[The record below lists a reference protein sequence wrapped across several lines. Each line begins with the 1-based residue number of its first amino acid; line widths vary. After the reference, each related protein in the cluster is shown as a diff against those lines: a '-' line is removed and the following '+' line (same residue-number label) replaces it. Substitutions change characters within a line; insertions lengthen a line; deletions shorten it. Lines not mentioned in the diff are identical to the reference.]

1 MFESLFTHD
10 PRHNQSLW
18 TRSRHNPVVSTAG
31 GDWCRD
37 FLSDSTVLELDGQL
51 AMYVEGSAGGVEQV
65 GLFTARL
72 GDAAAEHWTPYPGN
86 PIVHA
91 GPEIFDRGS
100 AFDPAV
106 VRFGGRYL
114 LYYSATKT
122 DAHALAE
129 ALERGT
135 LDPADVDDGG
145 ETIGLAM
152 SPDGYNFTKWPSN
165 PVMPGRCPHL
175 VEHRGTLY
183 LYFVRIVH
191 DWYRVFLATSADG
204 FTFTEVTDNPV
215 LSVGESASWDAL
227 TVTTPKI
234 FAEDGKFYMLYAGG
248 RASLD
253 DPTGIGLAMSD
264 DLVHW
269 TKFPGNP
276 IFTVG
281 PAGTFDSAS
290 VASPI
295 LRQCSDGY
303 YLFYAGSDRSI
314 KDGLHSQVGVAALRI
329 RSA

>member
-1 MFESLFTHD
+1 MFERLFTHD

-18 TRSRHNPVVSTAG
+18 ARSQYNPVVSTAS

-51 AMYVEGSAGGVEQV
+51 AMYVEGSAGGVEQI
-65 GLFTARL
+65 GLFTAPL
-72 GDAAAEHWTPYPGN
+72 GDAAAKHWAPYPGN

-91 GPEIFDRGS
+91 GPEAFDRGS

-114 LYYSATKT
+114 LYYSATQT

-129 ALERGT
+129 ALERGA
-135 LDPADVDDGG
+135 LEPGDVDDGG

-152 SPDGYNFTKWPSN
+152 SPDGYTFTKWPNN

-183 LYFVRIVH
+183 LYFVRIVQ
-191 DWYRVFLATSADG
+191 DGYRIFLATSTDG
-204 FTFTEVTDNPV
+204 FTFTEVGDNPV
-215 LSVGESASWDAL
+215 LSVGASGSWDAH
-227 TVTTPKI
+227 TVTTPKV
-234 FAEDGKFYMLYAGG
+234 FAEDGRFNMLYAGDG
-248 RASLD
+248 MSLD

-281 PAGTFDSAS
+281 PAGAFDSVS

-295 LRQCSDGY
+295 LRQGSNGY
-303 YLFYAGSDRSI
+303 CLLYAGSDRSI
-314 KDGLHSQVGVAALRI
+314 KDGLHSQVGLAALLVR
-329 RSA
+329 AT